1 MFNNKGSTLIE
12 SLFAFQIY
20 ISIVVLFVVLLTQLY
35 DGENRLK
42 FYRYNQNGF
51 TLIEVLFSLSIT
63 LLIILSLTPIYQL
76 FSHSKN
82 ITRFDED
89 IYIAAKQVSQYLL
102 GSYYID
108 LEDGYHY
115 LSFEQKETYLI
126 FDKHRLVKKDGYEII
141 LNNIDSL
148 KFEIKEA
155 MVYMKLRRKERH
167 YYFLI
172 GYAREQEN
180 NEIIE

>member
-1 MFNNKGSTLIE
+1 M
-12 SLFAFQIY
+12 
-20 ISIVVLFVVLLTQLY
+20 
-35 DGENRLK
+35 
-42 FYRYNQNGF
+42 
-51 TLIEVLFSLSIT
+51 LFSLSIT

-155 MVYMKLRRKERH
+155 MVYMKLGRKERH